1 MPATAPRIRLLLIE
15 DDAIDRQEFTRFV
28 RDRNLPY
35 DVTMALNLSEARRQ
49 LAATTFDIIFT
60 DHQLPDGT
68 AFDLFSTREDWAD
81 QIVILAT
88 GAGDEDTAAGALR
101 AGMRDYLIKD
111 LQRAYLRRL
120 PQQID
125 SALTERR
132 LLRQVRESESRL
144 RDLFDGTTDLIQSVG
159 PDGQLLFV
167 NLAWRDTLGYTRE
180 EVGDLNIFSVIDPSC
195 MAHCQALFGQLLAGQ
210 DVGLIQL
217 KLRTKAG
224 QAVLLEGR
232 VTVRREDGK
241 LISTRGI
248 FRNIT
253 DRALAE
259 SAARVADQRLS
270 DLLSVS
276 SAVIFAR
283 AAEPPFAATFVS
295 PSSQRV
301 WGYASARFAQ
311 PGFWADQIHPD
322 DRARV
327 QDGLTQAAVS
337 GSWIQRYR
345 FRRSD
350 GAWRWAQDDLRLRAA
365 EGATAR
371 QLVGVMRDITD
382 EVTKDATIRLFQER
396 TLRHQ
401 EVLLALHDRASVAFE
416 DFIRSATELATTA
429 LDVASTSL
437 WFGDPTRDQ
446 MALLAGCHRDG
457 PGPKPGTQLPVQRFP
472 QFWAALC
479 AGPVLRVD
487 DVGVEP
493 CTAGLAGSPLAPAS
507 TRGLLGALLEFD
519 GRPIGGL
526 VFTRTAAQPAWTV
539 DEVKFA
545 QSLGGA
551 LMLAFEQDKRRGAE
565 AAEQGLRAHLEELV
579 DSRTAALRE
588 SEGRFRQLAEN
599 IQEIFYIV
607 DAPTGDFVYV
617 SPSFAVLFG
626 RTAAALLQTRQ
637 TWLDAVHPEDR
648 ERVRESIAHRSLETT
663 DIEYRIIHV
672 NGQLHWI
679 RDRSF
684 AVKDDQGRICRHT
697 GLAEDITERKN
708 SEQAI
713 LRRQRM
719 ESIGTLASGVAHDLN
734 NALAPITLG
743 AHLLRKKYPKEDR
756 IISGMQASA
765 QHGANMVRQLL
776 TFAKGIEGE
785 RTALATLQLFSNL
798 ATLIESTFA
807 RNITLRVTCP
817 SDIPPV
823 FGDET
828 QLHQVLLNLCVNA
841 RDAMP
846 DGGTLELDASN
857 RHVDQTYA
865 STIPEAKP
873 GEYVVWQVTDSGEG
887 IPPALLDRIFDPF
900 FTTKSPDKGT
910 GLGLSTVAGIVRSHG
925 GFVRVASSPG
935 QRTTFS
941 VFLPSAL
948 ERSSAAPASA
958 SPKEAAAPLDGQGS
972 TILVVDDEQSVRE
985 ITTAVLR
992 ELNFRVITANDGTDA
1007 LIRVVE
1013 NRAAL
1018 CGVVTDLNMPH
1029 MDGLKLVRTLKHMR
1043 PGMPVLVCSGRV
1055 EDKQAHELAALG
1067 VVSVLHKPFDEVTF
1081 TAAIRQLMGMPA
1093 P

>member
-1 MPATAPRIRLLLIE
+1 MPTTSPRIRLLLIE

-49 LAATTFDIIFT
+49 LAATAFDIIFT

-68 AFDLFSTREDWAD
+68 AFDLFTTREDWGD

-88 GAGDEDTAAGALR
+88 GAGDEDTAARALR
-101 AGMRDYLIKD
+101 VGMRDYLIKD

-132 LLRQVRESESRL
+132 LLRQLRESEARL
-144 RDLFDGTTDLIQSVG
+144 RDLFDGTTDLIQSVA

-167 NLAWRDTLGYTRE
+167 NRAWRETLGYPLE
-180 EVGDLNIFSVIDPSC
+180 EVGQLNLFAVVDPAST
-195 MAHCQALFGQLLAGQ
+195 ADCQTLFAQVLAGQ
-210 DVGLIQL
+210 DVGLVQL
-217 KLRTKAG
+217 KLRTKEG
-224 QAVLLEGR
+224 RAVSLEGR

-241 LISTRGI
+241 MISTRGI

-259 SAARVADQRLS
+259 SAARLADQRLS

-276 SAVIFAR
+276 NAVIFAC

-295 PSSQRV
+295 PSSKLV
-301 WGYASARFAQ
+301 VGYESAQFAQ

-327 QDGLTQAAVS
+327 QDGLTQTAAT
-337 GSWIQRYR
+337 GSCTQRYR
-345 FRRSD
+345 FRRKD
-350 GAWRWAQDDLRLRAA
+350 GAWRWAQDDVRLGAA
-365 EGATAR
+365 EGAAAR

-382 EVTKDATIRLFQER
+382 EVTKDATIRAFQER

-401 EVLLALHDRASVAFE
+401 GVLLALHDRASVAFE
-416 DFIRSATELATTA
+416 DFIRSASELATTA
-429 LDVASTSL
+429 LDVASTTL
-437 WFGDPTRDQ
+437 WFGDPLRDQ
-446 MALLAGCHRDG
+446 MALLAGCHVEG
-457 PGPKPGTQLPVQRFP
+457 PAAVPGTQLPVQRFP

-487 DVGVEP
+487 DIVVDP
-493 CTAGLAGSPLAPAS
+493 CTAGIAGSPLAPGS
-507 TRGLLGALLEFD
+507 THALLGAQLQFD

-551 LMLAFEQDKRRGAE
+551 IMLAFEQDKRRGAE
-565 AAEQGLRAHLEELV
+565 AAEQELRAHLEELV

-607 DAPTGDFVYV
+607 ESPSGDFVYV
-617 SPSFAVLFG
+617 SPVFAVLFG
-626 RTAAALLQTRQ
+626 RTAEALLQMRS
-637 TWLDAVHPEDR
+637 TWLDAVHPDDQA
-648 ERVRESIAHRSLETT
+648 RVRDSLAHRSSEAT
-663 DIEYRIIHV
+663 DIEYRIVHV
-672 NGQLHWI
+672 NGLIRWV

-684 AVKDDQGRICRHT
+684 PVKDAAGRVWRHT

-708 SEQAI
+708 AEQAV

-719 ESIGTLASGVAHDLN
+719 ESLGTLASGVAHDLN
-734 NALAPITLG
+734 NALAPISLG

-765 QHGANMVRQLL
+765 QHGANMIRQLL

-807 RNITLRVTCP
+807 RTIILRVTCP
-817 SDIPPV
+817 PDIPPV

-846 DGGTLELDASN
+846 DGGTLELDAST

-873 GEYVVWQVTDSGEG
+873 GDYVVWQVADSGEG
-887 IPPALLDRIFDPF
+887 IPPAVLDRIFDPF
-900 FTTKSPDKGT
+900 FSTKSPDKGT

-935 QRTTFS
+935 QRTIFS
-941 VFLPSAL
+941 VFLPTAL
-948 ERSSAAPASA
+948 ERSPAAPVR
-958 SPKEAAAPLDGQGS
+958 PVIAAAPLDGQGS
-972 TILVVDDEQSVRE
+972 TILLVDDEQSVRE
-985 ITTAVLR
+985 VSTAVLR
-992 ELNFRVITANDGTDA
+992 ELNFHVITANDGTDA

-1013 NRAAL
+1013 NRAVL
-1018 CGVVTDLNMPH
+1018 RGVVTDLNMPH
-1029 MDGLKLVRTLKHMR
+1029 MDGLKLVRTLKHML
-1043 PGMPVLVCSGRV
+1043 PGIPVLVCSGRV
-1055 EDKQAHELAALG
+1055 DEKQAHELEALG
-1067 VVSVLHKPFDEVTF
+1067 VVAVLHKPFDELTF
-1081 TAAIRQLMGMPA
+1081 IAAIRKLMGA
-1093 P
+1093 PRP